1 MACIEY
7 RAWKGKGPVICLL
20 LQIEFSN
27 IAEQSKRI
35 IADNKLDHIISIVH
49 GKVEDVVALPDG
61 IEQAS

>member
-1 MACIEY
+1 ME
-7 RAWKGKGPVICLL
+7 RKGTSDVCCFF